1 MQRVCVDSTF
11 SNWTTITRGV
21 PQGSILGPL
30 LFLIY
35 VNDMP
40 SVIDKCSIN
49 LYADDTTLYH
59 SDSDPRT
66 VQSALN
72 KDLESTARWIK
83 ANGLRMNIEKTQM
96 LTLFRKSILHRGIS
110 INVSLD
116 GTDIPQTDSV
126 KYLGV
131 TIDKDLNWKAHTEQ
145 VRRKSLAALST
156 IKRSSSFLPSNT
168 RKLLFNSLVCPHLDY
183 CSVVW
188 HSCNSTISKRI
199 ERIQNYGM
207 RVILGK
213 PPRTS
218 SSPLRDQLG
227 WSTLQERRQRFMLTL
242 VHRCLLNLAPP
253 YLKNKFKLNSIL
265 YNIGTRGSGNIHLG
279 QPNSEHYRRNF
290 EYSGALHYNRLPLSS
305 KSCPT
310 LKLFKT
316 SLKTLHITI

>member
-1 MQRVCVDSTF
+1 M
-11 SNWTTITRGV
+11 
-21 PQGSILGPL
+21 
-30 LFLIY
+30 
-35 VNDMP
+35 
-40 SVIDKCSIN
+40 
-49 LYADDTTLYH
+49 
-59 SDSDPRT
+59 
-66 VQSALN
+66 
-72 KDLESTARWIK
+72 E
-83 ANGLRMNIEKTQM
+83 
-96 LTLFRKSILHRGIS
+96 KSILHRGIS

-168 RKLLFNSLVCPHLDY
+168 RKLLFNSLVRPHLDY

-227 WSTLQERRQRFMLTL
+227 WTTLQERRQRFMLTL
-242 VHRCLLNLAPP
+242 VHRCLLNLVPP

-279 QPNSEHYRRNF
+279 QPNSEHYRSSF

>member
-1 MQRVCVDSTF
+1 MLDQS
-11 SNWTTITRGV
+11 
-21 PQGSILGPL
+21 
-30 LFLIY
+30 
-35 VNDMP
+35 
-40 SVIDKCSIN
+40 
-49 LYADDTTLYH
+49 DDTTLYH

-83 ANGLRMNIEKTQM
+83 AIEKTQM
-96 LTLFRKSILHRGIS
+96 LTLSRKLILHRGIS

-168 RKLLFNSLVCPHLDY
+168 RKLLFNSLVRPRLDY

-199 ERIQNYGM
+199 ERIQNYG
-207 RVILGK
+207 K

-227 WSTLQERRQRFMLTL
+227 WTTLQERRQRFTD
-242 VHRCLLNLAPP
+242 VC
-253 YLKNKFKLNSIL
+253 
-265 YNIGTRGSGNIHLG
+265 
-279 QPNSEHYRRNF
+279 
-290 EYSGALHYNRLPLSS
+290 
-305 KSCPT
+305 
-310 LKLFKT
+310 
-316 SLKTLHITI
+316 